1 MQCSQLWA
9 KATSFWKTCCKAI
22 ISNIVLMHG
31 LKGKMSNNILDP
43 DSDVFL
49 SLFWFFEEM
58 QEELV
63 EPRATRLV
71 RKLTNN
77 VI

>member
-1 MQCSQLWA
+1 
-9 KATSFWKTCCKAI
+9 
-22 ISNIVLMHG
+22 
-31 LKGKMSNNILDP
+31 MSNNILDP